1 MPSRI
6 VTLTVNG
13 AERELIARP
22 STTLLAALR
31 ETLGLM
37 GAKRGC
43 AQGGCGSCTVLLD
56 GRPVVACLIPVVT
69 VDGAAVETIEGQADG
84 ERLSDVQQAFVD
96 GFATQCGFCTPGMIM
111 SATALLD
118 RNPDPTRQEVAEA
131 VCGNVCRC
139 TGYEPIITAVLT
151 AAERRREA
159 AAEPGTREPGTPETA
174 TPETATPETA
184 MPETAGADR

>member
-1 MPSRI
+1 MPSQI
-6 VTLTVNG
+6 VTLTLNG

-22 STTLLAALR
+22 SMTLLTALR
-31 ETLGLM
+31 ETFGLM

-56 GRPVVACLIPVVT
+56 GRPVVSCLVPVVT
-69 VDGAAVETIEGQADG
+69 VDGSSVETIEGQADG

-118 RNPDPTRQEVAEA
+118 RNPDPTRQDVIEA
-131 VCGNVCRC
+131 ICGNVCRC
-139 TGYEPIITAVLT
+139 TGYEPIINAVLD
-151 AAERRREA
+151 AARRRRQAASDSEEREPAGAER
-159 AAEPGTREPGTPETA
+159 
-174 TPETATPETA
+174 
-184 MPETAGADR
+184 